1 MSSGKLIFAMNNLYK
16 ISVVVFVMLS
26 YSCATQSPV
35 SAQGGYVNSQV
46 FYDQLSPYGEWVD
59 YPNYGYVWLP
69 DVDQDF
75 SPYST
80 SGYWVMTDYGWTW
93 VSDYPWGW
101 APFHYGRWDYDDYYG
116 WFWVPDYEWGPSW
129 VTWRTGNGY
138 YGWTPMRPGISIS
151 LSFGNS
157 YYDLDRWNFVRDRDF
172 GREDIYR
179 YYADRSEYNTIIVNS
194 TVINNTYIDRSR
206 NTTYIAGPSRN
217 DVQRVTGR
225 RVSNIS
231 IRDNDRPGQTLKN
244 NQLQIYRPQIQ
255 KTNDQGRK
263 PAPVRITNLKDVKPT
278 RERTA
283 PDQRRNVSPTE
294 NNRREQ
300 QQSQPQRQVDRQ
312 RQSQQQQQQ
321 IERRNQD
328 QQKQQQQQQKQ
339 VDRQRQSQQNQ
350 QQIERRN
357 QEQQNQ
363 QNQEQQKVERQQQR
377 QQQQQQQNQQRQE
390 QRNQEKQKVDRQQQ
404 QQQQQQQQNQQR
416 QEQQPNR
423 QQQQSERQNQKQ
435 QQKQQQQAQPAQQQ
449 QQQQQQAQPVQQQQQ
464 QQQQNVTQPSG
475 NKRQERQ
482 QKAAAAREKKN
493 EQNNGR
499 SR

>member
-1 MSSGKLIFAMNNLYK
+1 MSSGKVFFAMKNLYK
-16 ISVVVFVMLS
+16 ISVVLFVLLS

-35 SAQGGYVNSQV
+35 SAQRGYVDSQV

-59 YPNYGYVWLP
+59 YPNYGYVWIP

-101 APFHYGRWDYDDYYG
+101 APFHYGRWDYDNYYG

-129 VTWRTGNGY
+129 VTWRSGNGY

-151 LSFGNS
+151 LSFG
-157 YYDLDRWNFVRDRDF
+157 YEYRDLDRWNFVRDRDF
-172 GREDIYR
+172 GRSDIYR
-179 YYADRSEYNTIIVNS
+179 YYVDRSDYNTIINNS
-194 TVINNTYIDRSR
+194 MVINNTYIDRSR

-225 RVSNIS
+225 RISNIS
-231 IRDNDRPGQTLKN
+231 VRDNDRPGQVLKN
-244 NQLQIYRPQIQ
+244 SQLQIYRPQIQ
-255 KTNDQGRK
+255 KTSGQGQK
-263 PAPVRITNLKDVKPT
+263 PAPSRITNLKDVKPA
-278 RERTA
+278 RERNA
-283 PDQRRNVSPTE
+283 PDQRSKVSPTE

-300 QQSQPQRQVDRQ
+300 QQSQPQRQVERQ

-328 QQKQQQQQQKQ
+328 QQKQQQQQQRQ
-339 VDRQRQSQQNQ
+339 VERQGQEQQQ
-350 QQIERRN
+350 QRQIERRN

-363 QNQEQQKVERQQQR
+363 RNQEQQQVEP
-377 QQQQQQQNQQRQE
+377 
-390 QRNQEKQKVDRQQQ
+390 QKQQ
-404 QQQQQQQQNQQR
+404 QQQQQQQQNERR

-423 QQQQSERQNQKQ
+423 QQQQSERQNQ
-435 QQKQQQQAQPAQQQ
+435 
-449 QQQQQQAQPVQQQQQ
+449 QQQQAQPVQQQEQQ
-464 QQQQNVTQPSG
+464 KQNVTEPSG

-482 QKAAAAREKKN
+482 QKAAEAKENRKN
-493 EQNNGR
+493 EQSKGR
-499 SR
+499 NR